1 MYSKSLILRRNQ
13 ALKQRYVLK
22 EGDPSIQGYVRFLP
36 LSWSKELLKGSL
48 KSCWKNILP
57 QVLDENG
64 VIILEGNTL
73 NWQLLLISLSG
84 SLTHD
89 LIVIGITLGWLSKIF
104 PFRVSVMW
112 QKRIGQLVN
121 RQVSAP
127 GFLVAVSS
135 VIFRIQKNYHM
146 ATRFWKN
153 DFYTYYDL
161 IVNPTAPD
169 LYIHL
174 GWVIFRT
181 TKFFSLSPISMTWT
195 LPFRFSQ
202 ISGVFTDS
210 RRPVFLNY
218 FRAGWWIRNG
228 KYSMIT

>member
-1 MYSKSLILRRNQ
+1 M
-13 ALKQRYVLK
+13 A
-22 EGDPSIQGYVRFLP
+22 
-36 LSWSKELLKGSL
+36 
-48 KSCWKNILP
+48 
-57 QVLDENG
+57 
-64 VIILEGNTL
+64 
-73 NWQLLLISLSG
+73 
-84 SLTHD
+84 HD
-89 LIVIGITLGWLSKIF
+89 LIVIGITLGWLSKIS
-104 PFRVSVMW
+104 PFRASVMW

-202 ISGVFTDS
+202 ISGVFADS
-210 RRPVFLNY
+210 CRPVFLNY

-228 KYSMIT
+228 NIFDDHLITLPLILPSTIFIALLLLAHHHHCLFILRSEKGWCFYLFWIFSMLS